1 MSSRFCIR
9 ESLIKTLK
17 SKRIVIEM
25 YAYSLHSKDY
35 KELFQAKQ
43 ITIKI

>member
-1 MSSRFCIR
+1 MSSKFCTR

-17 SKRIVIEM
+17 SKKIVIEM
-25 YAYSLHSKDY
+25 YAYSLLSKDY
-35 KELFQAKQ
+35 KELFLVKW

>member
-1 MSSRFCIR
+1 LSSKFCTR
-9 ESLIKTLK
+9 ESLTKTLK

-35 KELFQAKQ
+35 KELFRAKQ
-43 ITIKI
+43 TTIKI